1 MSPLPP
7 VRPSA
12 EFLDWVLDRLT
23 GHYGPQRWTPPDPGE
38 TPSDAL
44 IATILS
50 QNTTD
55 TNSGRAFAALKQR
68 FPDLREL
75 LHVPPSEI
83 EATIRVCGLAR
94 TKSQYIC
101 TTLARFWQDHQDI
114 EGQFLRTWPPEQAL
128 AYLTSL
134 PGIGPKTAA
143 CVLMFHC
150 GAPVLPVDTHV
161 HRVSSRLGLID
172 LDRSRAA
179 AVHQALQ
186 AQLQPAQVYPFHVL
200 LILHGKQVCKA
211 QKPRC
216 GDCPLRSRCPE
227 ARPSP

>member
-1 MSPLPP
+1 MSEWIAWILT
-7 VRPSA
+7 
-12 EFLDWVLDRLT
+12 RLELA
-23 GHYGPQRWTPPDPGE
+23 YGPRTWVPPDPGR
-38 TPSDAL
+38 TPTDEL
-44 IATILS
+44 IGTILS

-68 FPDLREL
+68 FPDTREL
-75 LHVPPSEI
+75 LHLPRLEL

-94 TKSQYIC
+94 TKAQYIS
-101 TTLARFWQDHQDI
+101 TTLARFWQDQQDI
-114 EGQFLRTWPPEQAL
+114 EGHFLCAWPPEKAW
-128 AYLTSL
+128 AYLISL

-161 HRVSSRLGLID
+161 HRVATRLGLIAP
-172 LDRSRAA
+172 SRQRGV

-186 AQLQPAQVYPFHVL
+186 AQLQPEQVYPFHVL
-200 LILHGKQVCKA
+200 LIQHGRQTCKA

-216 GDCPLRSRCPE
+216 QACVLREGCVYGQTLTS
-227 ARPSP
+227 A